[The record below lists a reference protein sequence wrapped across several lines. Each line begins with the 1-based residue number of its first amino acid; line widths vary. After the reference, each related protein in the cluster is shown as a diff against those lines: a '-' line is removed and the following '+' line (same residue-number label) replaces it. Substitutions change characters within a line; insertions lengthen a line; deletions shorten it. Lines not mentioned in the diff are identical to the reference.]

1 MIEPDIARL
10 WERAIAWRKAPWDAV
25 RARDELRA
33 MGLNPNAPP
42 PEAEIRASL
51 HGGAAAGG
59 LPVEPEADGESVDSG
74 TPGQARGDGVENGV
88 GDEGPSATPAAPSR
102 SRCGSAT
109 PAVPPSKL
117 GEDCAAIGSGAP
129 GQARGDDDGEVGG
142 DIDVGDGGEAAAHPA
157 ATNLAPDQVRG
168 SASLAPLPLA
178 GGGGGGPDETATLP
192 TPIRAERHNEWSRP
206 KRVAFLR
213 ELAASQSVAQAAR
226 SVGMSRQSAYNLR
239 NRMAGTPFSLAWEV
253 ALEAGLQQ
261 LAHAVMDRALNGEE
275 VPLYYHGELVGHYR
289 KYDNRLAQWLLN
301 NPWKLGRHQVAR
313 EYAASD
319 WDRLLERIEW
329 ASLDWEE
336 GEPMPGRQLA
346 APEPDPFD
354 DPAFDALE
362 EPEPDPEAEAAAFDQ
377 NHFIEKR
384 SWYAAL
390 AAEEAQRPRF
400 GGRRGSRG

>member
-74 TPGQARGDGVENGV
+74 TPGQARGDD
-88 GDEGPSATPAAPSR
+88 DEVA
-102 SRCGSAT
+102 
-109 PAVPPSKL
+109 
-117 GEDCAAIGSGAP
+117 
-129 GQARGDDDGEVGG
+129 G
-142 DIDVGDGGEAAAHPA
+142 DIDVGDGGEAAAHSA

-178 GGGGGGPDETATLP
+178 GGGGGGPEADPAPETATLP
-192 TPIRAERHNEWSRP
+192 TPSGAARHNEWSRP
-206 KRVAFLR
+206 KMVAFLR

-289 KYDNRLAQWLLN
+289 KYDNRLAQWLLD

-400 GGRRGSRG
+400 GRRRGSRG